1 MGIGQPYVHVRPVQA
16 LLFEKYP
23 GLEVRCKSGSVG
35 QYLAVHAVAQAA
47 PNEINPGDAAG
58 MNAILKLA
66 ESFAHVLLSWN
77 LTEQT
82 GDDEPVPVPAT
93 LEGLTTMHYPLMRDI
108 IEGWL
113 SAVAG
118 IPDPL
123 DETSSSGD
131 AQPAGFIPTEPL
143 SASPES

>member
-1 MGIGQPYVHVRPVQA
+1 MKAEPYVHQRPVQA

-35 QYLAVHAVAQAA
+35 QYLAVHGVAQAA
-47 PNEINPGDAAG
+47 PNEINPGDSAG
-58 MNAILKLA
+58 MHAIVKLA
-66 ESFAHVLLSWN
+66 ESFSQVLIGWN
-77 LTEQT
+77 LTEQSD
-82 GDDEPVPVPAT
+82 GEPEPVPAT
-93 LEGLTTMHYPLMRDI
+93 LEGLLTMHYPLMRDI

-131 AQPAGFIPTEPL
+131 TQPEGFIPTEPL
-143 SASPES
+143 SASLEN